1 MYTTVFIDERVEVSA
16 KEMNDVRSMDMIKDM
31 LTVKLKQNEGKCNA
45 NGYVKPGSIQ
55 LLARSMGIAENGKF
69 TANWIYDCK
78 VSCEVLKPVAYDPK
92 DSNNEAAILTAKIIK
107 INKMGVY
114 AVFEEAIRVLLPR
127 DLHAGDPAFDALKE
141 NDVIRVQ
148 MDKHRFQTNDAYI
161 MAVGTLREE
170 AGTRRRNVNGAATAA
185 TASAATAS
193 ATGSAAAATAAA
205 TGSATGSATVVTGV
219 EERKEEADA
228 DEEAADEDEE
238 EEADE

>member
-193 ATGSAAAATAAA
+193 ATGSAATA
-205 TGSATGSATVVTGV
+205 VVTGV
-219 EERKEEADA
+219 EERKEEPDA